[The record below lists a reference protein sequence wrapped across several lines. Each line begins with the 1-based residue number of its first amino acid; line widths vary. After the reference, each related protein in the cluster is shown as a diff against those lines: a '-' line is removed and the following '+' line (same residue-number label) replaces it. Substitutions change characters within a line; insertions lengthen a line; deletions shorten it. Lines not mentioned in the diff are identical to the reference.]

1 MIPTKTTDIPTT
13 TTSIE
18 ELKKLADIYTSMTE
32 PNKSIFVMSGSLL
45 LASQNAAQQPRPQKT
60 G

>member
-1 MIPTKTTDIPTT
+1 MISKTEIPINS
-13 TTSIE
+13 TSDE
-18 ELKKLADIYTSMTE
+18 ELKKLADIYASMTE

-45 LASQNAAQQPRPQKT
+45 LASQNAAQPPQPRKT